1 MSSSASIQTSN
12 LTLAYINTS
21 NNISQLENNIKD
33 LSNNIKSV
41 NVVFD
46 DILDTLNIKLAD
58 VPAYKSSLLDIS
70 NNF

>member
-1 MSSSASIQTSN
+1 MSSSSLQTSN
-12 LTLAYINTS
+12 LTLAYINTT
-21 NNISQLENNIKD
+21 NNINQLENNIKD

-46 DILDTLNIKLAD
+46 DILTNLNINLVD
-58 VPAYKSSLLDIS
+58 IPSYKQSLLDIS